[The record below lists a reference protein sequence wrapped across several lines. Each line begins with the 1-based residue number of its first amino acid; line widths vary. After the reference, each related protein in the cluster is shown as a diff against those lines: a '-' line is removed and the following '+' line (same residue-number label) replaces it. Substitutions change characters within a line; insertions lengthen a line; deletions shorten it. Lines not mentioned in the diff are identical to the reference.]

1 MRFYTTLTVLFIC
14 LNASAQQFKAILS
27 GDTREENRRIIAGAS
42 IYLIQNQQTLGST
55 LSDENGEYS
64 LSASVSKKAPLVIQ
78 CSKPG
83 FVTRKL
89 LVNLSDLV
97 LPRKT
102 TEIIIKLSDSLNF
115 NLMPVNPLVV
125 FTVGDSDFA
134 EKLTWKESVAK
145 CLTDV
150 AYKKNYSDSLRKRI
164 TDEEGRQLIAIFK
177 RKSSEFEQVKN
188 YTMAIQYLDS
198 AAKKAT
204 AYQLMDTTIDRK
216 KQTLQV
222 AQTAQLKEIA
232 KQQKI
237 DSLFSAGD
245 SLLALLKW
253 PDAKKAYKAVLTLDS
268 NPTKARNKLDAI
280 DGLEKEERDRKNEL
294 STFWINKNAGN
305 ELALKYKKYK
315 EAIGAHEKN
324 YILTKISQALKDGI
338 KVTIDSIKVLLGA
351 QNLEGE
357 ITKAIGSVEK
367 NFVTKKGNLI
377 PGFEGAVQKTQS
389 LVANLT
395 DPKKIQEF
403 NAAIDKITE
412 GGVKADIAAVY
423 ELHSNGKTEYDNA
436 IAKYETIKRTINLI
450 NDPVIRK
457 DKNQMVDARIAD
469 ARKNKLDDE
478 VKYQN
483 ALRMVKDNLDSLT
496 CNPLDKVG
504 YAARLAKV
512 KSALTAEPLKSKAK
526 QADIIALNGR
536 YDKIKRYFTD
546 NKNEI
551 PKLVLKDSL
560 AALSAL
566 SAANLLLTLA
576 GSNELGNIEINYL
589 KTVIDQL
596 NQKIKPVKNTAV
608 SSVRGTVVNAPVG
621 ATLVSN
627 VSDARDEMAFTK
639 TTNELNVVA
648 AWDGLKESVDRTN
661 LETGK
666 REDQRSLNQ
675 QQYSEQFAN
684 ERDVLGVQ
692 EGENNKLREE
702 AQVIVSD
709 RVGYEINAQNK
720 QILEAGNQRA
730 TIQDAN
736 KDSIDVY
743 VSKQVAQNNASRL
756 SNEAYIDQE
765 KDTRDVINQSLT
777 EQNIRN
783 VEAQQRVVSSFE
795 TAKSQQDAAAL
806 EQTERAK
813 LAQAVF
819 ADYVDLRTNQANYLK
834 DESGTCFP
842 WNKMTELV
850 YKSVNSEGFTTSII
864 TRRIVV
870 DVHGYGVIFEMQTS
884 DQGLHSFSLN
894 GQAIPESFWLQHSTG
909 ETAISEGGPI
919 IPDCK

>member
-125 FTVGDSDFA
+125 FTVGDRDFA
-134 EKLTWKESVAK
+134 EKLTWKENVAK

-253 PDAKKAYKAVLTLDS
+253 TDAKTPYAAVLKLDPNS
-268 NPTKARNKLDAI
+268 TKAKNKLDAI
-280 DGLEKEERDRKNEL
+280 AVLENEDKDRKKDL
-294 STFWINKNAGN
+294 STFWKNKNAGN

-315 EAIGAHEKN
+315 EAITAHQKN

-338 KVTIDSIKVLLGA
+338 KVTIDSITVLLGA
-351 QNLEGE
+351 QDLEGE
-357 ITKAIGSVEK
+357 ITKAIGSVK
-367 NFVTKKGNLI
+367 NLVTPKGSK
-377 PGFEGAVQKTQS
+377 PGFEGAVQKTQN
-389 LVANLT
+389 LIANLT

-403 NAAIDKITE
+403 NAATDKITE
-412 GGVKADIAAVY
+412 GGVKADIQAVY
-423 ELHSNGKTEYDNA
+423 LLHSAGRTEYDNA

-450 NDPVIRK
+450 NDSVIR
-457 DKNQMVDARIAD
+457 NNNIPIVDTRIAD

-512 KSALTAEPLKSKAK
+512 KSALTTEPLKSKAK
-526 QADIIALNGR
+526 QADIIALNTR
-536 YDKIKRYFTD
+536 YNKVNAYFAD
-546 NKNEI
+546 NKKEI

-560 AALSAL
+560 AALSA
-566 SAANLLLTLA
+566 ANLLLTRA

-596 NQKIKPVKNTAV
+596 NQKIKPVKNTAI

-621 ATLVSN
+621 ATLVLN

-684 ERDVLGVQ
+684 ERDVMGVQ

-756 SNEAYIDQE
+756 SNEAYMDQE

-909 ETAISEGGPI
+909 ETAFSEGGPI

>member
-1 MRFYTTLTVLFIC
+1 MVLFLG

-55 LSDENGEYS
+55 LSDENGEYL

-97 LPRKT
+97 LPRKA
-102 TEIIIKLSDSLNF
+102 TEIIIKLSDSINF
-115 NLMPVNPLVV
+115 NLMPVNPLVA
-125 FTVGDSDFA
+125 FNVGDRDFA
-134 EKLTWKESVAK
+134 EKLTWKENVAK

-188 YTMAIQYLDS
+188 YTLAIQYLDS

-222 AQTAQLKEIA
+222 AQTAQLKEID

-237 DSLFSAGD
+237 ESLFRAGD

-253 PDAKKAYKAVLTLDS
+253 NDAKIPYTAVRKLDPNS
-268 NPTKARNKLDAI
+268 TKAKNKLDAI
-280 DGLEKEERDRKNEL
+280 AGLKKEEEDRAKEIARFYSNRRDWNGKVTN
-294 STFWINKNAGN
+294 
-305 ELALKYKKYK
+305 KKYK
-315 EAIGAHEKN
+315 EAILVLQKSNSLA
-324 YILTKISQALKDGI
+324 KIPQAFKDGL
-338 KVTIDSIKVLLGA
+338 KLTQDSINVLLGA
-351 QNLEGE
+351 QKLVDEVNTS
-357 ITKAIGSVEK
+357 IASVK
-367 NFVTKKGNLI
+367 KFVIAKKGTL

-389 LVANLT
+389 LISNLS
-395 DPKKIQEF
+395 DPKTIQDA
-403 NAAIDKITE
+403 NASLDKII
-412 GGVKADIAAVY
+412 KAALDDEIVVAYA
-423 ELHSNGKTEYDNA
+423 LHSNGKTEYDNA
-436 IAKYETIKRTINLI
+436 IVKYETIKRTMNLTSDVAARAKAI
-450 NDPVIRK
+450 AD
-457 DKNQMVDARIAD
+457 VDTRIAD
-469 ARKNKLDDE
+469 AKKNKAADE
-478 VKYQN
+478 AKYVL
-483 ALRMVKDNLDSLT
+483 ALSIVKDNLDSLT
-496 CNPLDKVG
+496 FNPSDKVG

-526 QADIIALNGR
+526 QADISALNTR
-536 YDKIKRYFTD
+536 YTKVNAYFTE
-546 NKNEI
+546 NKKEF
-551 PKLVLKDSL
+551 PKLALKDSMEAL
-560 AALSAL
+560 KAA
-566 SAANLLLTLA
+566 TLMATRA

-596 NQKIKPVKNTAV
+596 NQKIKPVKNTAI

-756 SNEAYIDQE
+756 SNEAYMDQE

-909 ETAISEGGPI
+909 ETAFSEGGPI

>member
-1 MRFYTTLTVLFIC
+1 MRFYTTLMVLFLG

-55 LSDENGEYS
+55 LSDENGEYL

-97 LPRKT
+97 LPRKA
-102 TEIIIKLSDSLNF
+102 TEIIIKLSDSINF
-115 NLMPVNPLVV
+115 NLMPVNPLVA
-125 FTVGDSDFA
+125 FNVGDRDFA

-188 YTMAIQYLDS
+188 YTLAIQYLDS

-204 AYQLMDTTIDRK
+204 AFQLMDTTIDRK

-232 KQQKI
+232 KQQEI
-237 DSLFSAGD
+237 ESLFRAGD

-253 PDAKKAYKAVLTLDS
+253 NDAKIPYTAVRKLDPNS
-268 NPTKARNKLDAI
+268 TKAQIKLDAI
-280 DGLEKEERDRKNEL
+280 AGLKTEEDNRKKEL
-294 STFWINKNAGN
+294 STFWKNKTAGN
-305 ELALKYKKYK
+305 NLAIKNKKYK
-315 EAIGAHEKN
+315 DAISAHQKN
-324 YILTKISQALKDGI
+324 YSLTKIPQALKDGI
-338 KVTIDSIKVLLGA
+338 KVTIDSISVLLVA

-357 ITKAIGSVEK
+357 ITKAIGLVK
-367 NFVTKKGNLI
+367 NFVTPKGSK

-389 LVANLT
+389 LIANLT
-395 DPKKIQEF
+395 DSKKIQEF
-403 NAAIDKITE
+403 NSATDKVTE
-412 GGVKADIAAVY
+412 GGVKADIQAAY
-423 ELHSNGKTEYDNA
+423 DLHSAGKTEYDNA

-450 NDPVIRK
+450 NDTVIR
-457 DKNQMVDARIAD
+457 NECIQIVDTRIAD
-469 ARKNKLDDE
+469 AKKNKAADE
-478 VKYQN
+478 VKYQK

-496 CNPLDKVG
+496 FNPLDKVG
-504 YAARLAKV
+504 YVARLAKV
-512 KSALTAEPLKSKAK
+512 KSALTTEPLKSKAK
-526 QADIIALNGR
+526 QADISALNTR
-536 YDKIKRYFTD
+536 YTKVNAYFTD
-546 NKNEI
+546 NKKEF
-551 PKLVLKDSL
+551 PKLALKDSME
-560 AALSAL
+560 ALRIASLMAIR
-566 SAANLLLTLA
+566 A
-576 GSNELGNIEINYL
+576 GTSELGNSEVNYL
-589 KTVIDQL
+589 KSVIDLL
-596 NQKIKPVKNTAV
+596 NQKIKPVKNTPV
-608 SSVRGTVVNAPVG
+608 STVRGTVVNAPLG
-621 ATLVSN
+621 ATLVLN
-627 VSDARDEMAFTK
+627 VSDAKNEMEFTK
-639 TTNELNVVA
+639 TSNELKVAA

-675 QQYSEQFAN
+675 QQFSEQFAN
-684 ERDVLGVQ
+684 ERDVMGVQ
-692 EGENNKLREE
+692 EGENNKVREA
-702 AQVIVSD
+702 AQVAVSD

-720 QILEAGNQRA
+720 QVLEAGKQRA

-756 SNEAYIDQE
+756 SNEAYMDQE
-765 KDTRDVINQSLT
+765 KDTRDVINLSLA

-806 EQTERAK
+806 EQTEKAK
-813 LAQAVF
+813 LAQEAF

-870 DVHGYGVIFEMQTS
+870 NVHGYGVIFEMQTN

-909 ETAISEGGPI
+909 ETAFSDGGVI

>member
-14 LNASAQQFKAILS
+14 LNAGAQQFKAILS
-27 GDTREENRRIIAGAS
+27 GDTREENRRIIPGAS

-125 FTVGDSDFA
+125 FTVGDRDFA
-134 EKLTWKESVAK
+134 EKLTWKESVSK

-232 KQQKI
+232 KQQEI
-237 DSLFSAGD
+237 ESLFRAGD

-253 PDAKKAYKAVLTLDS
+253 TDAKTPYAAVLKLDPNS
-268 NPTKARNKLDAI
+268 TKAKNKLDAI
-280 DGLEKEERDRKNEL
+280 AGLKKEEEDRAKEIARFYTNRRDCNGKVTN
-294 STFWINKNAGN
+294 G
-305 ELALKYKKYK
+305 KYN
-315 EAIGAHEKN
+315 EAIVALLKSTT
-324 YILTKISQALKDGI
+324 LSKIPQAFKDGI
-338 KVTIDSIKVLLGA
+338 KLTQDSINVLLGA
-351 QNLEGE
+351 QKLVNEVNTS
-357 ITKAIGSVEK
+357 ITDIKKLVTAKGS
-367 NFVTKKGNLI
+367 L

-389 LVANLT
+389 LIANLT

-412 GGVKADIAAVY
+412 GGVKADIQAAY
-423 ELHSNGKTEYDNA
+423 DLHSGGKTEYDNA

-450 NDPVIRK
+450 NDPVIR
-457 DKNQMVDARIAD
+457 NNNIQIVDTRIAN

-483 ALRMVKDNLDSLT
+483 ALRIVKDNLDSLT
-496 CNPLDKVG
+496 FNPLDKVG

-512 KSALTAEPLKSKAK
+512 NSALTTEPLKSKAK
-526 QADIIALNGR
+526 QADIIALNRR
-536 YDKIKRYFTD
+536 YDKIKSYFTD

-566 SAANLLLTLA
+566 SAANTLLTRA

-596 NQKIKPVKNTAV
+596 NQKIKPVKNTAI

-692 EGENNKLREE
+692 EGENNKVREE

-756 SNEAYIDQE
+756 SNEAYMDQE

-806 EQTERAK
+806 EQTEKAK

-909 ETAISEGGPI
+909 ETAFSEGGPI

>member
-1 MRFYTTLTVLFIC
+1 
-14 LNASAQQFKAILS
+14 
-27 GDTREENRRIIAGAS
+27 
-42 IYLIQNQQTLGST
+42 
-55 LSDENGEYS
+55 
-64 LSASVSKKAPLVIQ
+64 
-78 CSKPG
+78 
-83 FVTRKL
+83 
-89 LVNLSDLV
+89 
-97 LPRKT
+97 
-102 TEIIIKLSDSLNF
+102 
-115 NLMPVNPLVV
+115 
-125 FTVGDSDFA
+125 
-134 EKLTWKESVAK
+134 
-145 CLTDV
+145 
-150 AYKKNYSDSLRKRI
+150 
-164 TDEEGRQLIAIFK
+164 
-177 RKSSEFEQVKN
+177 
-188 YTMAIQYLDS
+188 
-198 AAKKAT
+198 
-204 AYQLMDTTIDRK
+204 
-216 KQTLQV
+216 
-222 AQTAQLKEIA
+222 
-232 KQQKI
+232 
-237 DSLFSAGD
+237 
-245 SLLALLKW
+245 
-253 PDAKKAYKAVLTLDS
+253 
-268 NPTKARNKLDAI
+268 
-280 DGLEKEERDRKNEL
+280 
-294 STFWINKNAGN
+294 
-305 ELALKYKKYK
+305 
-315 EAIGAHEKN
+315 
-324 YILTKISQALKDGI
+324 
-338 KVTIDSIKVLLGA
+338 
-351 QNLEGE
+351 
-357 ITKAIGSVEK
+357 
-367 NFVTKKGNLI
+367 
-377 PGFEGAVQKTQS
+377 
-389 LVANLT
+389 
-395 DPKKIQEF
+395 
-403 NAAIDKITE
+403 
-412 GGVKADIAAVY
+412 
-423 ELHSNGKTEYDNA
+423 
-436 IAKYETIKRTINLI
+436 
-450 NDPVIRK
+450 
-457 DKNQMVDARIAD
+457 
-469 ARKNKLDDE
+469 
-478 VKYQN
+478 
-483 ALRMVKDNLDSLT
+483 
-496 CNPLDKVG
+496 
-504 YAARLAKV
+504 
-512 KSALTAEPLKSKAK
+512 
-526 QADIIALNGR
+526 
-536 YDKIKRYFTD
+536 
-546 NKNEI
+546 
-551 PKLVLKDSL
+551 
-560 AALSAL
+560 
-566 SAANLLLTLA
+566 
-576 GSNELGNIEINYL
+576 
-589 KTVIDQL
+589 
-596 NQKIKPVKNTAV
+596 
-608 SSVRGTVVNAPVG
+608 VNAPVG

-743 VSKQVAQNNASRL
+743 VSRQVAKNNASRL

-909 ETAISEGGPI
+909 ETAFSEGGPI

>member
-1 MRFYTTLTVLFIC
+1 MRFYTTLTVLFLG

-55 LSDENGEYS
+55 LSDENGEYL

-102 TEIIIKLSDSLNF
+102 SEIIIKLSDSINF
-115 NLMPVNPLVV
+115 NLMPVNPLVA
-125 FTVGDSDFA
+125 FNMGDRDFA
-134 EKLTWKESVAK
+134 EKLTWKENVAK

-177 RKSSEFEQVKN
+177 RKSTEFEQVKN
-188 YTMAIQYLDS
+188 YTLAIQYLDS

-204 AYQLMDTTIDRK
+204 AFQLMDTTIDRK
-216 KQTLQV
+216 KQILQV

-232 KQQKI
+232 KQQEI
-237 DSLFSAGD
+237 ESLFRAGD

-253 PDAKKAYKAVLTLDS
+253 NDAKIPYTAVRKLDPNS
-268 NPTKARNKLDAI
+268 TKAKNKLDAI
-280 DGLEKEERDRKNEL
+280 AGLKKEEEDRAKEIARFYSNR
-294 STFWINKNAGN
+294 TDWNGKVTN
-305 ELALKYKKYK
+305 KKYK
-315 EAIGAHEKN
+315 EAILVLQKSNSLA
-324 YILTKISQALKDGI
+324 KIPQAFKDGL
-338 KVTIDSIKVLLGA
+338 KLTQDSINVLLGA
-351 QNLEGE
+351 QKLVDEVNTS
-357 ITKAIGSVEK
+357 IASVK
-367 NFVTKKGNLI
+367 KFVIAKKGTL

-389 LVANLT
+389 LISNLSEPKTIQDANASL
-395 DPKKIQEF
+395 
-403 NAAIDKITE
+403 DKII
-412 GGVKADIAAVY
+412 KAALDDEIVVAYA
-423 ELHSNGKTEYDNA
+423 LHSNGKTEYDNA
-436 IAKYETIKRTINLI
+436 IVKYETIKRTMNLTSDVAARAKAI
-450 NDPVIRK
+450 AD
-457 DKNQMVDARIAD
+457 VDTRIAD
-469 ARKNKLDDE
+469 AKKNKAADE
-478 VKYQN
+478 AKYALALSIVKN
-483 ALRMVKDNLDSLT
+483 NLDSLT
-496 CNPLDKVG
+496 FNPSDKAG
-504 YAARLAKV
+504 YVARLAKV
-512 KSALTAEPLKSKAK
+512 KGALTTEPLKSKAK
-526 QADIIALNGR
+526 QADISALNTR
-536 YDKIKRYFTD
+536 YTKVNAYFAD
-546 NKNEI
+546 NKKEF
-551 PKLVLKDSL
+551 PKLALKDSME
-560 AALSAL
+560 ALRIASLMAIR
-566 SAANLLLTLA
+566 A
-576 GSNELGNIEINYL
+576 GTSELGNLEVNYL
-589 KTVIDQL
+589 KSVIDQL
-596 NQKIKPVKNTAV
+596 NQKIKPVKNTPV
-608 SSVRGTVVNAPVG
+608 STVRGTVVNAPIG
-621 ATLVSN
+621 ATLVLN
-627 VSDARDEMAFTK
+627 VSDAKNEMEFTK
-639 TTNELNVVA
+639 TSNELKVAA

-675 QQYSEQFAN
+675 QQYSEQFAD
-684 ERDVLGVQ
+684 ERDVMGVQ
-692 EGENNKLREE
+692 EGENNKVREA
-702 AQVIVSD
+702 AQVAVSD

-720 QILEAGNQRA
+720 QVLEAGNQRA

-756 SNEAYIDQE
+756 SNEAYMDQE
-765 KDTRDVINQSLT
+765 KDTRDVINLSLA

-795 TAKSQQDAAAL
+795 TAKSQQDVAAL
-806 EQTERAK
+806 EQTEKAK
-813 LAQAVF
+813 LAQEAF

-909 ETAISEGGPI
+909 ETAFSEGGPI

>member
-55 LSDENGEYS
+55 LSDENGEYL

-125 FTVGDSDFA
+125 FTVGDRDFA

-150 AYKKNYSDSLRKRI
+150 AFKKNYSDSLRKRI

-177 RKSSEFEQVKN
+177 RKSNEFEQVKN

-232 KQQKI
+232 KQQEI
-237 DSLFSAGD
+237 ESLFRAGD

-253 PDAKKAYKAVLTLDS
+253 NDAKIPYTAVRKLDPNS
-268 NPTKARNKLDAI
+268 TKAKNKLDAI
-280 DGLEKEERDRKNEL
+280 AGLKKEEEDRAKDIARFYSNRRDCN
-294 STFWINKNAGN
+294 GN
-305 ELALKYKKYK
+305 VTKGKYK
-315 EAIGAHEKN
+315 EAIVALQKSTT
-324 YILTKISQALKDGI
+324 LSKIPQAFKDGI
-338 KVTIDSIKVLLGA
+338 KLTQDSINVLLGA
-351 QNLEGE
+351 QKLVNDVNTSINDIKKLV
-357 ITKAIGSVEK
+357 TPKGSK
-367 NFVTKKGNLI
+367 

-389 LVANLT
+389 LIANLT
-395 DPKKIQEF
+395 DPKKIQEL
-403 NAAIDKITE
+403 NSATDKITE
-412 GGVKADIAAVY
+412 GGVKADIQAVY
-423 ELHSNGKTEYDNA
+423 LLHSAGRTEYDNA

-450 NDPVIRK
+450 NDTVIR
-457 DKNQMVDARIAD
+457 NNNIPIVDTRIAD

-496 CNPLDKVG
+496 FNPLDKVG
-504 YAARLAKV
+504 YVSRLAKV
-512 KSALTAEPLKSKAK
+512 KSALTTEPLKSKAK
-526 QADIIALNGR
+526 QVDISALNTR
-536 YDKIKRYFTD
+536 YTKVNAYFVD
-546 NKNEI
+546 NKKEI
-551 PKLVLKDSL
+551 PKLALKDSME
-560 AALSAL
+560 AFRV
-566 SAANLLLTLA
+566 ANLMLTRA

-596 NQKIKPVKNTAV
+596 NQKIKPVKNTPV

-621 ATLVSN
+621 ATLVLN

-684 ERDVLGVQ
+684 ERDVMGVQ
-692 EGENNKLREE
+692 EGENNKVREA

-756 SNEAYIDQE
+756 SNEAYMDQE

-806 EQTERAK
+806 EQTEKAK

-909 ETAISEGGPI
+909 ETAFSEGGPI

>member
-55 LSDENGEYS
+55 LSDENGEYL

-97 LPRKT
+97 LPRKA
-102 TEIIIKLSDSLNF
+102 TEIIIKLSDSINF
-115 NLMPVNPLVV
+115 NLMPVNPLVA
-125 FTVGDSDFA
+125 FNVGDRDFA
-134 EKLTWKESVAK
+134 EKLTWKENVAK

-188 YTMAIQYLDS
+188 YTLAIQYLDS

-232 KQQKI
+232 KQQDI
-237 DSLFSAGD
+237 DSLFRAGD

-253 PDAKKAYKAVLTLDS
+253 TDAKIPYTAVRKLDPNS
-268 NPTKARNKLDAI
+268 TKAQIKLDAI
-280 DGLEKEERDRKNEL
+280 AGLKKEEDERAKEIASFYTYRRDWNGKVTN
-294 STFWINKNAGN
+294 
-305 ELALKYKKYK
+305 KKYK
-315 EAIGAHEKN
+315 EAILVLQKSNSLA
-324 YILTKISQALKDGI
+324 KIPQAFKDGL
-338 KVTIDSIKVLLGA
+338 KLTQDSINVLLGA
-351 QNLEGE
+351 QKLVDEVNTS
-357 ITKAIGSVEK
+357 IAAVNK
-367 NFVTKKGNLI
+367 FVIPSKGTL

-389 LVANLT
+389 LISNLT

-403 NAAIDKITE
+403 ISATDKVTDD
-412 GGVKADIAAVY
+412 GVKADIQAAY
-423 ELHSNGKTEYDNA
+423 YLHSGVKTEYDNA

-450 NDPVIRK
+450 NDSVTRN
-457 DKNQMVDARIAD
+457 KNIQIVDTRIAN

-496 CNPLDKVG
+496 FNPLDKVG
-504 YAARLAKV
+504 YASRLAKV
-512 KSALTAEPLKSKAK
+512 KSALSTEPLKSKAN
-526 QADIIALNGR
+526 QADVFALNAR
-536 YDKIKRYFTD
+536 NNKVSIYFTD
-546 NKNEI
+546 NKKVF
-551 PKLVLKDSL
+551 PKLALKDSMEAL
-560 AALSAL
+560 RAASLMAIQ
-566 SAANLLLTLA
+566 A

-589 KTVIDQL
+589 KSVIDQL
-596 NQKIKPVKNTAV
+596 NQKIKPVKNTPV
-608 SSVRGTVVNAPVG
+608 STVRGTVVNAPLG
-621 ATLVSN
+621 ATLVLN
-627 VSDARDEMAFTK
+627 VSDAKNEMEFTK
-639 TTNELNVVA
+639 TSNELKVAA

-675 QQYSEQFAN
+675 QQYSEQLAN
-684 ERDVLGVQ
+684 ERDVMGVQ
-692 EGENNKLREE
+692 EGENNKVREA
-702 AQVIVSD
+702 AQVAVSD

-720 QILEAGNQRA
+720 QVLEAGNQRA

-756 SNEAYIDQE
+756 SNEAYMDKE

-806 EQTERAK
+806 EQTEKAK
-813 LAQAVF
+813 LAQEAF

-870 DVHGYGVIFEMQTS
+870 DVHGYGVIFEMQTN

-909 ETAISEGGPI
+909 ETAFSDGGVI

>member
-125 FTVGDSDFA
+125 FTVGDRDFA
-134 EKLTWKESVAK
+134 EKLTWKESVSK

-150 AYKKNYSDSLRKRI
+150 AFKKNYSDSLRKRI

-232 KQQKI
+232 KQQEI

-253 PDAKKAYKAVLTLDS
+253 TDAKIPYTAVLKLDPNS
-268 NPTKARNKLDAI
+268 TKAKNKLDAI
-280 DGLEKEERDRKNEL
+280 AGLKKEEDDRAKEIARFYSNRRDCNVNVTK
-294 STFWINKNAGN
+294 G
-305 ELALKYKKYK
+305 KYK
-315 EAIGAHEKN
+315 EAIVALQKSTT
-324 YILTKISQALKDGI
+324 LSKIPQAFKDGI
-338 KVTIDSIKVLLGA
+338 KLTQDSINVLLGA
-351 QNLEGE
+351 QKLVNEVNTSINDVKKLV
-357 ITKAIGSVEK
+357 TPKGSK
-367 NFVTKKGNLI
+367 
-377 PGFEGAVQKTQS
+377 PGFEGAVQKTQN
-389 LVANLT
+389 LIANLT

-412 GGVKADIAAVY
+412 GGVQADIAAVY
-423 ELHSNGKTEYDNA
+423 LLHSAGRTEYDNA

-450 NDPVIRK
+450 NDPVIR
-457 DKNQMVDARIAD
+457 NNNIQMVDTRIAD

-483 ALRMVKDNLDSLT
+483 ALRIVKDNLDSLT
-496 CNPLDKVG
+496 FNPLDKVG

-526 QADIIALNGR
+526 QADISALNTR
-536 YDKIKRYFTD
+536 YTKVNAYFTE
-546 NKNEI
+546 NKKEF
-551 PKLVLKDSL
+551 PKLALKDSMEAL
-560 AALSAL
+560 KAA
-566 SAANLLLTLA
+566 TLMATRA

-596 NQKIKPVKNTAV
+596 NQKIKPVKNTAI

-627 VSDARDEMAFTK
+627 VSDARSEMAFTK

-756 SNEAYIDQE
+756 SNEAYMDQE

-909 ETAISEGGPI
+909 ETAFSEGGPI

>member
-27 GDTREENRRIIAGAS
+27 GDTREDNRRIIAGAS
-42 IYLIQNQQTLGST
+42 IYLIQNQQTLGSS
-55 LSDENGEYS
+55 LSDEKGEYL
-64 LSASVSKKAPLVIQ
+64 LSASVSKKEPLVIQ

-102 TEIIIKLSDSLNF
+102 SEIIIKLSDSINF
-115 NLMPVNPLVV
+115 NLMPVNPLVA
-125 FTVGDSDFA
+125 FNVGDRDFA
-134 EKLTWKESVAK
+134 EKLTWKENVAK

-188 YTMAIQYLDS
+188 YTLAIQYLDS

-232 KQQKI
+232 KQQDI
-237 DSLFSAGD
+237 DSLFRAGD

-253 PDAKKAYKAVLTLDS
+253 TDAKTPYAAVLKLDPNS
-268 NPTKARNKLDAI
+268 TKAKNKLDAI
-280 DGLEKEERDRKNEL
+280 AGLKKEEEDRAKEIARFYSNRRDCN
-294 STFWINKNAGN
+294 GN
-305 ELALKYKKYK
+305 VTKGKYK
-315 EAIGAHEKN
+315 EAILALQKSN
-324 YILTKISQALKDGI
+324 TLSKIPQAFKDGI
-338 KVTIDSIKVLLGA
+338 KQTQDSINVLLGA
-351 QNLEGE
+351 QKLVDDVNASINDVKKLV
-357 ITKAIGSVEK
+357 TAKGSK
-367 NFVTKKGNLI
+367 

-389 LVANLT
+389 LIANLT
-395 DPKKIQEF
+395 DSKKIQEF
-403 NAAIDKITE
+403 NSATDKVTE
-412 GGVKADIAAVY
+412 GGVKADIQAAY
-423 ELHSNGKTEYDNA
+423 DLHSGGKTEYDNA

-450 NDPVIRK
+450 NDTVIR
-457 DKNQMVDARIAD
+457 NNNIQIVDTRIAD

-483 ALRMVKDNLDSLT
+483 ALRIVKDNLDSLT
-496 CNPLDKVG
+496 FNPLDKVG
-504 YAARLAKV
+504 YVARLAKV
-512 KSALTAEPLKSKAK
+512 KSALTTEPLKSKAK
-526 QADIIALNGR
+526 QADILALNTR
-536 YDKIKRYFTD
+536 YIKVSAYFAD
-546 NKNEI
+546 NKKEF
-551 PKLVLKDSL
+551 PKLALKDSI
-560 AALSAL
+560 AL
-566 SAANLLLTLA
+566 SAANLLLTRA
-576 GSNELGNIEINYL
+576 GSNELGNIEVNYL
-589 KTVIDQL
+589 KSVIDQL
-596 NQKIKPVKNTAV
+596 NQKIKPVKNTPV
-608 SSVRGTVVNAPVG
+608 STVRGTVVNAPLG
-621 ATLVSN
+621 ATLVLN
-627 VSDARDEMAFTK
+627 VSDAKNEMEFTK
-639 TTNELNVVA
+639 TSNELKVAA

-675 QQYSEQFAN
+675 QQYSEQLAN
-684 ERDVLGVQ
+684 ERDVMGVQ
-692 EGENNKLREE
+692 EGENNKVREA
-702 AQVIVSD
+702 AQVAVSD

-720 QILEAGNQRA
+720 QVLEAGKQRA

-756 SNEAYIDQE
+756 SNEAYMDQE
-765 KDTRDVINQSLT
+765 KDTRDVINLT
-777 EQNIRN
+777 LAEQNIRN

-806 EQTERAK
+806 EQTEKAK
-813 LAQAVF
+813 LAQEAF

-870 DVHGYGVIFEMQTS
+870 DVHGYGVIFEMQTN

-909 ETAISEGGPI
+909 ETAFSDGGVI

>member
-27 GDTREENRRIIAGAS
+27 GETREENKRVIAGAS

-55 LSDENGEYS
+55 LSDENGEYL

-97 LPRKT
+97 LPRKA
-102 TEIIIKLSDSLNF
+102 TEIIIKLSDSINF
-115 NLMPVNPLVV
+115 NLMPVNPLVA
-125 FTVGDSDFA
+125 FNVGDRDFA
-134 EKLTWKESVAK
+134 EKLTWKENVAK

-188 YTMAIQYLDS
+188 YTLAIQYLDS

-222 AQTAQLKEIA
+222 AQTAQLKEID

-237 DSLFSAGD
+237 ESLFRAGD

-253 PDAKKAYKAVLTLDS
+253 TDAKTPYAAVLKLDPNS
-268 NPTKARNKLDAI
+268 TKAKNKLDAI
-280 DGLEKEERDRKNEL
+280 AGLKKEEEDRAKEIARFYSNRRDCN
-294 STFWINKNAGN
+294 GN
-305 ELALKYKKYK
+305 VTKGKYK
-315 EAIGAHEKN
+315 EAILALQKSN
-324 YILTKISQALKDGI
+324 TLSKIPQAFKDGI
-338 KVTIDSIKVLLGA
+338 KQTQDSINVLFGA
-351 QNLEGE
+351 QKLVDDVNAS
-357 ITKAIGSVEK
+357 ITSVK
-367 NFVTKKGNLI
+367 NFVTPKGSK

-389 LVANLT
+389 LIANLT
-395 DPKKIQEF
+395 DSKKIQEL
-403 NAAIDKITE
+403 NSATDKVTE
-412 GGVKADIAAVY
+412 GGVKADIQAAY
-423 ELHSNGKTEYDNA
+423 DLHSGGKTEYDNA

-450 NDPVIRK
+450 NDTVIR
-457 DKNQMVDARIAD
+457 NNNIQIVDTRIAD

-483 ALRMVKDNLDSLT
+483 ALRIVKDNLDSLT
-496 CNPLDKVG
+496 FNPLDKVG
-504 YAARLAKV
+504 YVARLAKV
-512 KSALTAEPLKSKAK
+512 KSALTTEPLKSKAK
-526 QADIIALNGR
+526 QADVIALNAR
-536 YDKIKRYFTD
+536 NTKVIAYFTD
-546 NKNEI
+546 NKKDF
-551 PKLVLKDSL
+551 PKLALKDSME
-560 AALSAL
+560 ALRIASLMAIR
-566 SAANLLLTLA
+566 A
-576 GSNELGNIEINYL
+576 GTSELGNMEVNYL
-589 KTVIDQL
+589 KSVIDLL
-596 NQKIKPVKNTAV
+596 NQKIKPVKNTPV
-608 SSVRGTVVNAPVG
+608 STVRGTVVNAPLG
-621 ATLVSN
+621 ATLVLN
-627 VSDARDEMAFTK
+627 VSDAKNEMEFTK
-639 TTNELNVVA
+639 TSNELKVAA

-675 QQYSEQFAN
+675 QQYSEQLAN
-684 ERDVLGVQ
+684 ERDVMGVQ
-692 EGENNKLREE
+692 EGENNKVREA
-702 AQVIVSD
+702 AQVAVSD

-720 QILEAGNQRA
+720 QVLEAGKQRA

-756 SNEAYIDQE
+756 SNEAYMDQE
-765 KDTRDVINQSLT
+765 KDTRDVINLSLA

-806 EQTERAK
+806 EQTEKAK
-813 LAQAVF
+813 LAQEAF

-870 DVHGYGVIFEMQTS
+870 DVHGYGVIFEMQTN

-909 ETAISEGGPI
+909 ETAFSDGGVI

>member
-1 MRFYTTLTVLFIC
+1 MRFYTTLTVLFLG

-55 LSDENGEYS
+55 LSDENGEYL

-102 TEIIIKLSDSLNF
+102 SEIIIKLSDSINF

-125 FTVGDSDFA
+125 FTVGDRDFA
-134 EKLTWKESVAK
+134 EKLTWKENVAK

-188 YTMAIQYLDS
+188 YTLAIQYLDS

-204 AYQLMDTTIDRK
+204 AFQLMDTTIDRK
-216 KQTLQV
+216 KQILQV

-232 KQQKI
+232 KQQEI
-237 DSLFSAGD
+237 ESLFRAGD

-253 PDAKKAYKAVLTLDS
+253 NDAKIPYTAVRKLDPNS
-268 NPTKARNKLDAI
+268 TKAKNKLDAI
-280 DGLEKEERDRKNEL
+280 AGLKKEEEDRAKEIARFYSNRRDCN
-294 STFWINKNAGN
+294 GN
-305 ELALKYKKYK
+305 VTKGKYK
-315 EAIGAHEKN
+315 EAILALQKSN
-324 YILTKISQALKDGI
+324 TLSKIPQAFKDGI
-338 KVTIDSIKVLLGA
+338 KQTQDSINVLLGA
-351 QNLEGE
+351 QKLVDDVNASINDVKKLV
-357 ITKAIGSVEK
+357 TAKGSK
-367 NFVTKKGNLI
+367 

-389 LVANLT
+389 LIANLT
-395 DPKKIQEF
+395 DSKKIQEL
-403 NAAIDKITE
+403 NSATDKVTE
-412 GGVKADIAAVY
+412 GGVKADIQAAY
-423 ELHSNGKTEYDNA
+423 DLHSGGKTEYDNA

-450 NDPVIRK
+450 NDTVIRS
-457 DKNQMVDARIAD
+457 NNIQIVDTRIAD
-469 ARKNKLDDE
+469 AKKNKAADE

-483 ALRMVKDNLDSLT
+483 ALRIVKDNLDSLT
-496 CNPLDKVG
+496 FNPLDKVG
-504 YAARLAKV
+504 YVARLAKV
-512 KSALTAEPLKSKAK
+512 KSALTTEPLKSKAK
-526 QADIIALNGR
+526 QADISALNTR
-536 YDKIKRYFTD
+536 YTKVNAYFAD
-546 NKNEI
+546 NKKEF
-551 PKLVLKDSL
+551 PKLALKDSME
-560 AALSAL
+560 ALRVASLMAIR
-566 SAANLLLTLA
+566 A
-576 GSNELGNIEINYL
+576 GTSELGNMEVNYL
-589 KTVIDQL
+589 KSVIDLL
-596 NQKIKPVKNTAV
+596 NQKIKPVKNIPV
-608 SSVRGTVVNAPVG
+608 STVRGTVVNAPLG
-621 ATLVSN
+621 ATLVLN
-627 VSDARDEMAFTK
+627 VSDAKNEMEFTK
-639 TTNELNVVA
+639 TSNELKVTA

-684 ERDVLGVQ
+684 ERDVMGVQ
-692 EGENNKLREE
+692 EGENNKVREA
-702 AQVIVSD
+702 AQVAVSD

-720 QILEAGNQRA
+720 QVLEAGNQRA

-756 SNEAYIDQE
+756 SNEAYMDQE
-765 KDTRDVINQSLT
+765 KDTRDVINLSLA

-806 EQTERAK
+806 EQTEKAK
-813 LAQAVF
+813 LAQEAF

-870 DVHGYGVIFEMQTS
+870 DVHGYGVIFEMQTN

-909 ETAISEGGPI
+909 ETAFSDGGVI